1 MRHAEI
7 IRKSRGAIGISWI
20 VDVHL
25 IDALRFK
32 SIKYFCRNAQSLGK
46 EPKM

>member
-7 IRKSRGAIGISWI
+7 IRKSRGAIGISCI

-25 IDALRFK
+25 IDDLSFK
-32 SIKYFCRNAQSLGK
+32 SIKYFCRKAQSLGK
-46 EPKM
+46 EPQM